1 MVKGAEDD
9 EWQTVRSSR
18 RRTTSST
25 QATVSSL
32 KKNLPIPV
40 VPLAIRALAVE
51 ETEAERLQR
60 ERERAVKALKKKKRA
75 ASLKEQASVSAL
87 HHVKALQDK
96 TSQCIVVTHNV
107 SVFIKKPSNHHQL
120 QVFPEC

>member
-1 MVKGAEDD
+1 MVKGGDDD
-9 EWQTVRSSR
+9 EWQTVRSTR
-18 RRTTSST
+18 RRTTGST

-75 ASLKEQASVSAL
+75 ASLKEQAL
-87 HHVKALQDK
+87 
-96 TSQCIVVTHNV
+96 V
-107 SVFIKKPSNHHQL
+107 SVPLPNTYHCNSANFAGQNRHKWIEEPKTTSVDPQR
-120 QVFPEC
+120 